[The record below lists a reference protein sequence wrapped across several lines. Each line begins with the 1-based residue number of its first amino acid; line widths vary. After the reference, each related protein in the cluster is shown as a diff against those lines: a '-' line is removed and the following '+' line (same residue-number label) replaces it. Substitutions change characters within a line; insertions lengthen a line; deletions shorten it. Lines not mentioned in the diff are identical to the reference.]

1 MELEELEKEI
11 NKISKEIESV
21 KSRLANIENF
31 LKSFVKLALL
41 KSNSIEKEILL
52 KVKNDEI
59 AFRYFMDFVNKNRR
73 EFLISILKKK
83 VFESLKEFK

>member
-52 KVKNDEI
+52 KVKNDEM
-59 AFRYFMDFVNKNRR
+59 AFKYFMDFVNKNRR